1 MSSAK
6 TVMDCTDAAACQRM
20 VKVISQ
26 LHSCIVQSH
35 MHTHAHSTH
44 TSTHHTYMHT
54 HTSTHHTSHTHHTPH
69 STHTHHTHTA
79 LFELHGNSN
88 VEKCRRCKQ
97 EYLRDYR
104 VVGLYSHFT
113 GMSANTAHIHNI
125 NCVCVCSAVN
135 KCDDPSCRGELLD
148 TIINFGESLPEGI

>member
-1 MSSAK
+1 
-6 TVMDCTDAAACQRM
+6 MDCTDAAACQRM

-44 TSTHHTYMHT
+44 HTYTHHTPH
-54 HTSTHHTSHTHHTPH
+54 STHTHHTPH
-69 STHTHHTHTA
+69 STHTSTHHTHTA

-88 VEKCRRCKQ
+88 VEKCRRCKR

>member
-20 VKVISQ
+20 VNVISQ
-26 LHSCIVQSH
+26 LHCCIVQSH

-44 TSTHHTYMHT
+44 THIYTP
-54 HTSTHHTSHTHHTPH
+54 HTSTHRTHMHTYTLHTHTSHTHIHIPHTLH
-69 STHTHHTHTA
+69 THMYTHHTHTCTRTHPHTHTHTA

-88 VEKCRRCKQ
+88 VEKCRRCKR

-104 VVGLYSHFT
+104 VVGRYSHFT

-125 NCVCVCSAVN
+125 NCVCVFCS
-135 KCDDPSCRGELLD
+135 E
-148 TIINFGESLPEGI
+148 